1 MVHKLK
7 NWTEVYPQGTKEGD
21 EEQGFF
27 IAISRHSKWKWRS
40 IAQLA
45 KEANLSKQRVE
56 EIIQKYHKRG
66 MIFQCPQNEEM
77 WGYWEN
83 HLELI
88 PKKIHTPTEE
98 DHKSRLKNA
107 KD

>member
-1 MVHKLK
+1 MSHKIK
-7 NWTEVYPQGTKEGD
+7 NWTQVYPQGTKEGD

-40 IAQLA
+40 VAQLS

-56 EIIQKYHKRG
+56 EIIQKYFKRN

-83 HLELI
+83 QLDLI
-88 PKKIHTPTEE
+88 PKKNYTTTEE
-98 DHKSRLKNA
+98 DHKHRLKNA
-107 KD
+107 KN